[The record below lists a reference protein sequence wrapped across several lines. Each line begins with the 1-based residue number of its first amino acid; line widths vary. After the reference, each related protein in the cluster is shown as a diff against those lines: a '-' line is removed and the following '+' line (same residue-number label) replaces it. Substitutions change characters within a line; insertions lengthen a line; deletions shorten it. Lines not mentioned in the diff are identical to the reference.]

1 MARRASADSQMA
13 LADTSL
19 SSRFSALSPNT
30 QGALWIVVSCVL
42 FSIMQAEV
50 KLLGAR
56 LDTFQIAF
64 FRCAFGL
71 IVILPFMAK
80 AGPTVFKTERPL
92 AHLLRGC
99 LGAGAMACGFYS
111 VTHMPLADAT
121 AISFAKPLFMI
132 VLAVL
137 FLNEQVRWRRW
148 TATAVGFV
156 GVLIMVRP
164 GSSEIGFAAGV
175 ALLGTLFVALVVVV
189 VKKLSTTESPLTI
202 LFSFGIISTS
212 IMTIPAI
219 LVWQQPTWTEMGMML
234 AVGALGSA
242 GQACAVKGFKIGE
255 ATAVVPFDYSR
266 LIFAGFIGFWL
277 FGDIPG
283 LHTLGGAA
291 LIVTS
296 TLYIARREAKLGKK
310 PLRNKTDHHPVVL
323 VGDEKPDTAE
333 TKAR

>member
-1 MARRASADSQMA
+1 MDMALPSACRFPMA
-13 LADTSL
+13 LAESSL
-19 SSRFSALSPNT
+19 SSRWAALSPNT
-30 QGALWIVVSCVL
+30 QGALWIVISCVL

-71 IVILPFMAK
+71 AVILPFMVK
-80 AGPTVFKTERPL
+80 AGPAVFRTKRPL
-92 AHLLRGC
+92 AHFLRGC
-99 LGAGAMACGFYS
+99 LGASAMACGFYS

-148 TATAVGFV
+148 SATAVGFV
-156 GVLIMVRP
+156 GVLIMVQP
-164 GSSEIGFAAGV
+164 GSSEIGFASGV
-175 ALLGTLFVALVVVV
+175 ALLGTFFVALVVVV
-189 VKKLSTTESPLTI
+189 VKKLAETESPLTI

-219 LVWQQPTWTEMGMML
+219 LVWQQPTWTEMAMLL
-234 AVGALGSA
+234 AVGTLGSA
-242 GQACAVKGFKIGE
+242 GQACAVKGFKVGE

-266 LIFAGFIGFWL
+266 LIFAGFIGYWL
-277 FGDIPG
+277 FADVPG
-283 LHTLGGAA
+283 IHTLAGAA

-296 TLYIARREAKLGKK
+296 TLYIARREAQLGKT
-310 PLRNKTDHHPVVL
+310 PMRNKTDHHPVVL
-323 VGDEKPDTAE
+323 VEENEKQ
-333 TKAR
+333 RG

>member
-1 MARRASADSQMA
+1 MDMARSSACRFLMA

-50 KLLGAR
+50 KLLGER

-148 TATAVGFV
+148 SATAVGFV
-156 GVLIMVRP
+156 GVLI
-164 GSSEIGFAAGV
+164 
-175 ALLGTLFVALVVVV
+175 
-189 VKKLSTTESPLTI
+189 STA
-202 LFSFGIISTS
+202 

-242 GQACAVKGFKIGE
+242 GQACAVKGFKVGE

-296 TLYIARREAKLGKK
+296 TLYIARREAQLGKT
-310 PLRNKTDHHPVVL
+310 PMRNKTDHHPVVL
-323 VGDEKPDTAE
+323 VEEQAAVEKST
-333 TKAR
+333 

>member
-1 MARRASADSQMA
+1 MA
-13 LADTSL
+13 LAETSL
-19 SSRFSALSPNT
+19 SARWAALSPNT
-30 QGALWIVVSCVL
+30 QGALWIAVSCVI
-42 FSIMQAEV
+42 FSIMQANV

-71 IVILPFMAK
+71 AVILPFMFR
-80 AGPTVFKTERPL
+80 AGPQVFKTRRPF

-137 FLNEQVRWRRW
+137 FLNEKVRWRRW
-148 TATAVGFV
+148 SATAVGFL

-164 GSSEIGFAAGV
+164 GSSEIGFASGI
-175 ALLGTLFVALVVVV
+175 ALLGTMFVALVVVV
-189 VKKLSTTESPLTI
+189 VKKLSETESPLTI

-212 IMTIPAI
+212 IMTIPAL
-219 LVWQQPTWTEMGMML
+219 LVWQQPTWTELGL
-234 AVGALGSA
+234 LLSVGALGSA
-242 GQACAVKGFKIGE
+242 GQACAVRGFKVGE

-266 LIFAGFIGFWL
+266 LIFAGFIGYWL
-277 FGDIPG
+277 FADIPG
-283 LHTLGGAA
+283 PHTMAGAA
-291 LIVTS
+291 LIVAS
-296 TLYIARREAKLGKK
+296 TLYIARREAQLGKK
-310 PLRNKTDHHPVVL
+310 PVRNKTDHHPVVL
-323 VGDEKPDTAE
+323 TDEQSG
-333 TKAR
+333 RH

>member
-1 MARRASADSQMA
+1 MA

-137 FLNEQVRWRRW
+137 F
-148 TATAVGFV
+148 
-156 GVLIMVRP
+156 
-164 GSSEIGFAAGV
+164 GV
-175 ALLGTLFVALVVVV
+175 AAYYMNRQIETAPDAEVSQPLPEDDRVLAVVAV
-189 VKKLSTTESPLTI
+189 EPLTPYEPVTC
-202 LFSFGIISTS
+202 LLYTS
-212 IMTIPAI
+212 PSPRDRSLSRMPS
-219 LVWQQPTWTEMGMML
+219 
-234 AVGALGSA
+234 SA
-242 GQACAVKGFKIGE
+242 
-255 ATAVVPFDYSR
+255 
-266 LIFAGFIGFWL
+266 
-277 FGDIPG
+277 
-283 LHTLGGAA
+283 
-291 LIVTS
+291 
-296 TLYIARREAKLGKK
+296 
-310 PLRNKTDHHPVVL
+310 
-323 VGDEKPDTAE
+323 
-333 TKAR
+333 

>member
-1 MARRASADSQMA
+1 MAPAE
-13 LADTSL
+13 TSL
-19 SSRFSALSPNT
+19 SSRFAALSPNT
-30 QGALWIVVSCVL
+30 QGAIWIVISCVI
-42 FSIMQAEV
+42 FSLMQANV

-71 IVILPFMAK
+71 AVILPFMFR
-80 AGPTVFKTERPL
+80 AGSHVFKTRRPL

-137 FLNEQVRWRRW
+137 FLNETVRWRRW
-148 TATAVGFV
+148 SATAVGFL

-164 GSSEIGFAAGV
+164 GSSEIGFAAGI

-189 VKKLSTTESPLTI
+189 VKKLATTESPLTI

-212 IMTIPAI
+212 IMTVPAI
-219 LVWQQPTWTEMGMML
+219 LVWQEPTWSEMAMLL

-242 GQACAVKGFKIGE
+242 GQACAVKGFKVGE

-266 LIFAGFIGFWL
+266 LLFAGFIGFWL
-277 FGDIPG
+277 FGDVPG
-283 LHTLGGAA
+283 LHTLAGAG
-291 LIVTS
+291 LIVAS
-296 TLYIARREAKLGKK
+296 TLYIARREAQLGKV
-310 PLRNKTDHHPVVL
+310 PMRNKTDHHPVVL
-323 VGDEKPDTAE
+323 TEEQEAAKERA
-333 TKAR
+333 